1 MKSAFAK
8 LLQTNPTQSS
18 HVVFGP
24 GGNDVPILTRASGQ
38 STAGY
43 QTMGL
48 PGANTPFPGG
58 GANKTVLGTYRMGED
73 DGNTPGSAIVGK
85 PGDIFPPLPSAGR
98 VYPTRTF
105 EVVGNNVYQPEA
117 DDKATYALLKRLGDQ
132 KFKAE
137 AKAPFE
143 DYMAKERLAR
153 DLQEASRNGSLSDLE
168 ASREIMRNLSEQR
181 RQQSENDYLRRML
194 DAGMTAEAANKEIE
208 NVRNANALQE
218 AKRVDDRPYQ
228 AKLLI
233 SRLASSRGVTSMVR
247 EPLTQSASIN
257 NPDRSQAMGEAMG
270 VGGGFGTAPLDAG
283 RQFMTPDFYRRFLR
297 RSTLTQEAGDEQQA
311 FNELI
316 ASNQL
321 PTPPTG
327 SYSMATLSGLERQGQ
342 IETAS
347 EALAS
352 RLENIRQRAFRIKL
366 PLPANPIFKD
376 TLNSLY
382 NRKGKKPE
390 AEVLFS
396 PETIQDLRPLQ
407 TLVAINLIVQTK
419 PNGFDKLRQEL
430 SKYSFGSPDRPRADL
445 FDILKMIAVQI
456 NQSQDIRI
464 PFVSEI
470 APVDTKKVVDEINM
484 IKTGSPALRAEVDK
498 SKALYERLMKAQN
511 AGRLGAPEPVMADEV
526 EVLAKEAPGG
536 GGGGSSVVTQ
546 ASSLS
551 SIPLPMPN
559 RGGRVR
565 GGGGGGGG
573 GGGAEPDFVKPALPT
588 KTALNKMSAGEM
600 ESLMVQLDYPPQ
612 GSKAKNKKY
621 INDRR

>member
-58 GANKTVLGTYRMGED
+58 GANKTVLGAYRMGED
-73 DGNTPGSAIVGK
+73 DGNGAGSAIVG
-85 PGDIFPPLPSAGR
+85 DIFPPIPSAGR

-105 EVVGNNVYQPEA
+105 EIVGNNVYQPES

-153 DLQEASRNGSLSDLE
+153 DIQEASRNASLSDLE
-168 ASREIMRNLSEQR
+168 ASRGIIRNLSEQR
-181 RQQSENDYLRRML
+181 RQQSENDYLRKML
-194 DAGMTAEAANKEIE
+194 DAGMTTEAANKEIE

-233 SRLASSRGVTSMVR
+233 SRLAASRGVTSMVR
-247 EPLTQSASIN
+247 EPLTQSAAID
-257 NPDRSQAMGEAMG
+257 NPDRSQAMAEAMG

-283 RQFMTPDFYRRFLR
+283 RQFMTPEFYRRFLR

-311 FNELI
+311 FSELM

-327 SYSMATLSGLERQGQ
+327 SFSMATLSGLERQGQ

-352 RLENIRQRAFRIKL
+352 RLENIRQRSFRIKL

-419 PNGFDKLRQEL
+419 PNGFDKLRQQL
-430 SKYSFGSPDRPRADL
+430 SKYSFGSPERPRADL
-445 FDILKMIAVQI
+445 FDILKMIAVEL

-484 IKTGSPALRAEVDK
+484 IKTGSPALRAEVEK
-498 SKALYERLMKAQN
+498 SRALYDRLMKAQT

-526 EVLAKEAPGG
+526 LPEEAPRGG
-536 GGGGSSVVTQ
+536 GGGGRSRASSVV
-546 ASSLS
+546 SM
-551 SIPLPMPN
+551 PLP
-559 RGGRVR
+559 R

-573 GGGAEPDFVKPALPT
+573 AAAVPDIIQPPIPK
-588 KTALNKMSAGEM
+588 KSALNKMSAGEM
-600 ESLMVQLDYPPQ
+600 ESLMDRLGFPQQ

-621 INDRR
+621 INDMR

>member
-18 HVVFGP
+18 HVVFGA

-48 PGANTPFPGG
+48 PGGNTPFPGG
-58 GANKTVLGTYRMGED
+58 GANKTIMGPMRMGD
-73 DGNTPGSAIVGK
+73 SDGNAPASAIY
-85 PGDIFPPLPSAGR
+85 PNDIFYPPGPFGG
-98 VYPTRTF
+98 VYPERTF
-105 EVVGNNVYQPEA
+105 ANVGNNVYQPES

-143 DYMAKERLAR
+143 DYMAQQRMAR
-153 DLQEASRNGSLSDLE
+153 DLQEAARSASLSDIG
-168 ASREIMRNLSEQR
+168 ATRDIMRNMSEQR

-194 DAGMTAEAANKEIE
+194 DAGMTTEAANKEIE
-208 NVRNANALQE
+208 DVRNANALQE
-218 AKRVDDRPYQ
+218 AKRVEDRPYQ

-233 SRLASSRGVTSMVR
+233 SRLAASRGVTSMVQ
-247 EPLTQSASIN
+247 EPLTQSAAIS
-257 NPDRSQAMGEAMG
+257 NPDRSQAIAQAMG
-270 VGGGFGTAPLDAG
+270 VAGGFGTAPLDAN
-283 RQFMTPDFYRRFLR
+283 RQFMTPDFYRKFLR
-297 RSTLTQEAGDEQQA
+297 RSNLTQEAGDEQQA

-316 ASNQL
+316 TTNQL

-327 SYSMATLSGLERQGQ
+327 SFSFATLSGQERQGQ
-342 IETAS
+342 IESAS

-376 TLNSLY
+376 TLNALY
-382 NRKGKKPE
+382 NRKNKKPE

-419 PNGFDKLRQEL
+419 PDGFERFRQQL
-430 SKYSFGSPDRPRADL
+430 TKYSFGSPDRPRADL
-445 FDILKMIAVQI
+445 FDILKMIAVDL

-470 APVDTKKVVDEINM
+470 APVDTKKVVDEINQ
-484 IKTGSPALRAEVDK
+484 IKMGSPKLRAEVEK
-498 SKALYERLMKAQN
+498 SRALYEKLMKAQKT
-511 AGRLGAPEPVMADEV
+511 GELSAPMPLVAEDAV
-526 EVLAKEAPGG
+526 VLEAPRASVSVAT
-536 GGGGSSVVTQ
+536 GSSSSV
-546 ASSLS
+546 ASVPIRS
-551 SIPLPMPN
+551 
-559 RGGRVR
+559 

-573 GGGAEPDFVKPALPT
+573 GGVGGGDFAPPIPKKSV
-588 KTALNKMSAGEM
+588 LNKMSAGDVVE
-600 ESLMVQLDYPPQ
+600 LMKFGRANV
-612 GSKAKNKKY
+612 
-621 INDRR
+621 

>member
-38 STAGY
+38 STTGY

-58 GANKTVLGTYRMGED
+58 GANKTVLGAYRMGED
-73 DGNTPGSAIVGK
+73 DGVGPGSAIY
-85 PGDIFPPLPSAGR
+85 PGDIFPPIPSAGR

-105 EVVGNNVYQPEA
+105 EIVGNNVYQPES

-137 AKAPFE
+137 SKAPFE

-194 DAGMTAEAANKEIE
+194 DAGMTTEAANKEIE

-247 EPLTQSASIN
+247 EPLSQSASVN
-257 NPDRSQAMGEAMG
+257 NPDRSQAMAEAMG
-270 VGGGFGTAPLDAG
+270 VGGGFGTAPLDAS

-327 SYSMATLSGLERQGQ
+327 SFSMATLSGLERQGQ

-376 TLNSLY
+376 TLNALY
-382 NRKGKKPE
+382 NRKNKKPE

-419 PNGFDKLRQEL
+419 PNGFDKLRQQL

-445 FDILKMIAVQI
+445 FDILKMIAVEL

-484 IKTGSPALRAEVDK
+484 IKTGSPALRAEVEK
-498 SKALYERLMKAQN
+498 SKALYDRLMKAQK
-511 AGRLGAPEPVMADEV
+511 AGELSAPEPVVADEV
-526 EVLAKEAPGG
+526 LPEEASGG
-536 GGGGSSVVTQ
+536 GGRSG
-546 ASSLS
+546 ASSIVS
-551 SIPLPMPN
+551 MPLPMPK
-559 RGGRVR
+559 R

-573 GGGAEPDFVKPALPT
+573 GGAVPDFIQPPLPT
-588 KTALNKMSAGEM
+588 KTALNKMSAGDL
-600 ESLMVQLDYPPQ
+600 ESLMIQLDYPPQ